1 MHLHP
6 DPHRIH
12 ADINFSHLNLG
23 FSRSRNGGRIRILLP
38 SLHPVEFSLLLPIV
52 GQTYKLLQKFN
63 YYFKKLF
70 KKTIN

>member
-12 ADINFSHLNLG
+12 AYINFSHLNLR

-38 SLHPVEFSLLLPIV
+38 LLLPIV

-63 YYFKKLF
+63 YYFKKLL
-70 KKTIN
+70 KKR